1 MKDCVFCKIVAGT
14 TPANKIYEDD
24 DFIAFLDMH
33 PRSPGHAQVIPK
45 KHYCWV
51 WDVPNAG
58 AYFEVVR
65 KIALAQ
71 RQAFATDWVL
81 SQIIGD
87 EIPHAHIWVFPS
99 SEAQGDRKDLAGNA
113 EKIRAALAKARC
125 R

>member
-1 MKDCVFCKIVAGT
+1 MKDCVFCKIVAGEM
-14 TPANKIYEDD
+14 PAVRIYEDD
-24 DFIAFLDMH
+24 DFIAFLDQH

-45 KHYCWV
+45 QHYRWV

-58 AYFEVVR
+58 AYFEVVK

-71 RQAFATDWVL
+71 RQAFDTDWVL

-99 SEAQGDRKDLAGNA
+99 NEAGGDREDLEGNA
-113 EKIRAALAKARC
+113 KKVRAALR
-125 R
+125 RH

>member
-1 MKDCVFCKIVAGT
+1 MKDCVFCKIIAGEI
-14 TPANKIYEDD
+14 PAVRIYEDD
-24 DFIAFLDMH
+24 DFIAFLDQH

-45 KHYCWV
+45 QHYRWV

-58 AYFEVVR
+58 AYFEVVK

-71 RQAFATDWVL
+71 RQAFETDWVL

-99 SEAQGDRKDLAGNA
+99 NEARGDREDLEGNA
-113 EKIRAALAKARC
+113 KKLRAALGR

>member
-1 MKDCVFCKIVAGT
+1 MKDCVFCKIIAGEI
-14 TPANKIYEDD
+14 PAVRIYEDD
-24 DFIAFLDMH
+24 DFIAFLDQH

-45 KHYCWV
+45 QHYRWV

-58 AYFEVVR
+58 AYFEVVK

-71 RQAFATDWVL
+71 RQAFDTDWVL

-99 SEAQGDRKDLAGNA
+99 NEARGNREDLEGNA
-113 EKIRAALAKARC
+113 KKLRAALGR

>member
-1 MKDCVFCKIVAGT
+1 MKDCVFCKIVAGEI
-14 TPANKIYEDD
+14 PAVRIYEED
-24 DFIAFLDMH
+24 DFIAFLDQH

-45 KHYCWV
+45 QHYRWV

-58 AYFEVVR
+58 AYFEVVK

-71 RQAFATDWVL
+71 RQAFDTDWVL

-99 SEAQGDRKDLAGNA
+99 NEARGDREDLEGNA
-113 EKIRAALAKARC
+113 KKLRAALGRH
-125 R
+125 

>member
-1 MKDCVFCKIVAGT
+1 MKDCVFCKIIAGEI
-14 TPANKIYEDD
+14 PAVRIYEDD
-24 DFIAFLDMH
+24 DFIAFLDQH

-45 KHYCWV
+45 QHYRWV

-58 AYFEVVR
+58 AYFEVVK

-71 RQAFATDWVL
+71 RQAFDTDWVL

-99 SEAQGDRKDLAGNA
+99 NEARGDREDFEGNA
-113 EKIRAALAKARC
+113 KKLRTALGR